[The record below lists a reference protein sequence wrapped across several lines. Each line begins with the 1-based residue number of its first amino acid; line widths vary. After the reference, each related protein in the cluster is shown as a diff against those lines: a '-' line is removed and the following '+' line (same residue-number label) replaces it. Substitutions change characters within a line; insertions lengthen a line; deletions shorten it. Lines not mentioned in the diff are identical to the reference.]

1 MFTWGGDDLNTEQ
14 EAAVLHPGSV
24 FLVACPGSGKTKT
37 LTYKIA
43 YELSRLKSKRQYVV
57 AVTYTHRAADEIRE
71 RIEALGVDTS
81 RLWIGT
87 IHSFCLKWI
96 LKPYGIYHETI
107 KRGFR
112 VIDQHEREKLLC
124 GLCESYKNQNVKHWD
139 CDFYFTANGCVL
151 SCPDTRKHGAVIKIL
166 EEYISILESGGM
178 VDFEMILYYS
188 HQLMNDN
195 PEVSVIL
202 SGLFSFIMIDE
213 YQDTKKIQ
221 YSMIASILRLGKG
234 RTKAFIVGDSNQA
247 IYQTLG
253 GYPMSCSE
261 FESMSEVDFK
271 EMRLSK
277 NYRSSDRIV
286 KYFSSFETYGCEIE
300 AASRDKGYKSVV
312 SFNHEVSKDGLE
324 DELVRLIN
332 FSVKEQR
339 IPPGEVCVIAPQ
351 WGHLASM
358 MRRLVSRMPEYSF
371 NGPGMVPFVRDVEN
385 FWYKLARIAL
395 TQSSPSMYLR
405 RLRWA
410 GEVVN
415 ELESVGVAIP
425 GFSARSLL
433 KECNRIRVDESE
445 GLDYLERFFETL
457 FSSLSVSIEMFESL
471 KMHHAAFFEGSRN
484 RIAQLEKVGGCISGI
499 DAFRNVFRSR
509 SGITFSTIHGVKG
522 TEFDTVIA
530 YALLEGMV
538 PHFSDKNGLDSA
550 KKLLYVVA
558 SRARKNLHL
567 ISERGRVRKFGGD
580 YQATKA
586 LVACKF
592 DYDDFTSESSPYVS
606 RAGFAS

>member
-1 MFTWGGDDLNTEQ
+1 MFTWGYDDLDSEQ

-43 YELSRLKSKRQYVV
+43 YELSRLQVKKQYVI
-57 AVTYTHRAADEIRE
+57 AITYTNRAADEICE
-71 RIEALGVDTS
+71 RVDALGLDTS
-81 RLWIGT
+81 QLWIGT
-87 IHSFCLKWI
+87 IHSFCLEWI
-96 LKPYGIYHETI
+96 LKPYGIYHEAV
-107 KRGFR
+107 RNGFR

-124 GLCESYKNQNVKHWD
+124 GICESYENQNVKIWD
-139 CDFYFTANGCVL
+139 CDFYFTEDRCVL
-151 SCPDTRKHGAVIKIL
+151 TCPDTRKHGAIAKIL
-166 EEYISILESGGM
+166 GEYISSLESTGM

-188 HQLMNDN
+188 HQLVNDV
-195 PEVSVIL
+195 PEISFIL
-202 SGLFSFIMIDE
+202 SGLFSFIVIDE

-221 YSMIASILRLGKG
+221 YSIIASILRSGKG
-234 RTKAFIVGDSNQA
+234 RTKAFIVGDPNQA

-261 FESMSEVDFK
+261 FRSMSGMDFN

-277 NYRSSDRIV
+277 NYRSSERIV
-286 KYFSSFETYGCEIE
+286 KYFSGFEVYEGAIE
-300 AASRDKGYKSVV
+300 AVSRGKGYKSVV
-312 SFNHEVSKDGLE
+312 SFNHEVGKEGLE

-332 FSVKEQR
+332 FNVKEQG
-339 IPPGEVCVIAPQ
+339 ISPDEVCVLAPQ

-358 MRRLVSRMPEYSF
+358 TRRLVSRMPEYSF

-385 FWYKLARIAL
+385 FWYKLSRIAL
-395 TQSSPSMYLR
+395 TQSSPGMYLR

-415 ELESVGVAIP
+415 DLESVGVTAP
-425 GFSARSLL
+425 GLSARSLL

-445 GLDYLERFFETL
+445 GLDYLECFFDVL
-457 FSSLSVSIEMFESL
+457 FSNLSVSIEMFASL
-471 KMHHAAFFEGSRN
+471 REHHAAFFESSRS
-484 RIAQLEKVGGCISGI
+484 RVAKLEKEGGCISGI
-499 DAFRNVFRSR
+499 DAFRNVFGLR
-509 SGITFSTIHGVKG
+509 SGITVSTIHGVKG
-522 TEFDTVIA
+522 AEFDAVIA

-538 PHFSDKNGLDSA
+538 PHFSDQNGLQSA

-567 ISERGRVRKFGGD
+567 ISERGRVGGSGRE
-580 YQATKA
+580 YEATKVLA
-586 LVACKF
+586 ACKF
-592 DYDDFTSESSPYVS
+592 DYDNVKLGS
-606 RAGFAS
+606 